1 MTFIEV
7 HSNEDESA
15 LEKLI
20 GDAYRAIYRQ
30 APPSVRFGRVIV
42 WKGRMFQELHLPKGA
57 DSFSHADRI
66 FRSWNLPDD
75 RARMQ
80 IGSTRGEVF
89 TMPPDAGDELT
100 ARIKEGGRCGKE
112 YVVRPFHYS
121 DYRDEARSLCKVVLS
136 CGTGKL

>member
-7 HSNEDESA
+7 HINEDESA

-20 GDAYRAIYRQ
+20 KDAYTTIYHE
-30 APPSVRFGRVIV
+30 ATPSIRFGRVIV
-42 WKGRMFQELHLPKGA
+42 WQGRMFQELQLPKVA
-57 DSFSHADRI
+57 DLFSHEDRI
-66 FRSWNLPDD
+66 FRSWKLPDG

-80 IGSTRGEVF
+80 LGSTRGEVF
-89 TMPPDAGDELT
+89 TTPPDAGNGLA

-121 DYRDEARSLCKVVLS
+121 DYHDEA
-136 CGTGKL
+136 